1 MLGVWDLGDDSDPG
15 FANRIELHDPA
26 GRVFIAKTFGKETVF
41 GKSVQRGIAARTLE
55 YGNELLVRA
64 YETDPGPDLDHDGKP
79 DWYTVHLGPSGVPV
93 VKYDPSIASITA
105 QGGVSPG
112 GRPGCDRQS
121 SAGCSC
127 SDNRAC
133 VELSRYV
140 AVPSFLR
147 QALGDFG
154 LADPSMRGLR

>member
-1 MLGVWDLGDDSDPG
+1 M
-15 FANRIELHDPA
+15 
-26 GRVFIAKTFGKETVF
+26 
-41 GKSVQRGIAARTLE
+41 
-55 YGNELLVRA
+55 
-64 YETDPGPDLDHDGKP
+64 
-79 DWYTVHLGPSGVPV
+79 